1 MQRVTKGLEE
11 KMYEEQLRSLDLF
24 SLQKR
29 KLRGDLITIY
39 SFFTRGPEEQALIC
53 ALS

>member
-1 MQRVTKGLEE
+1 MQRATKGLEE

-29 KLRGDLITIY
+29 KLRGDLIIIY
-39 SFFTRGPEEQALIC
+39 SFFTRGPEEQALIF